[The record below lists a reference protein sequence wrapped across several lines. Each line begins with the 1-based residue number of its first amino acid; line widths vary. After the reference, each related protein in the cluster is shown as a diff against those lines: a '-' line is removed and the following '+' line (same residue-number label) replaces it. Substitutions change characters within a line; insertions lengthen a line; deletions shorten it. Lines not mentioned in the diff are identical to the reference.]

1 MTTRTGTGTAGAPSF
16 RAAAPAAGCEI
27 CGEERRSYLY
37 VIRGLPVV
45 RCPGCGLVS
54 LHPRPRVEELAR
66 FYDAETRRDPR
77 LLWTDGTTER
87 DAARRH
93 LAYLRHRG
101 LGEGPMLLVA
111 PPDHVFAQEARRE
124 GHEVA
129 RHLSV
134 REMEDGTDLGGPYGC
149 AVVLHQIEK
158 SADPSSM
165 LRRIAS
171 ALAPRGLLLAT
182 LPSFGSWPARF
193 FADQWTEWRPENL
206 FYFDGGTF
214 QSLLL
219 KVGFADVWVE
229 PDRRLYTLAHVR
241 DRAAAYPRTA
251 LTRLIALAGRL
262 VPERLND
269 LRVRLG
275 TSGMVVTA
283 RRGEPRGAPLCSIVV
298 PVYNE
303 RATFSELMDALLA
316 RRIPGMERQIIVVES
331 NSTDGTREAAL
342 GYRQHPEVEVILQ
355 DRPRGKGHAVR
366 EGLARARGDVVLI
379 QDADLEYDLNDYD
392 SLLEPLRSWRAL
404 FVLGARHGG
413 SWKMRRFSDAK
424 GLAAMLNVGHV
435 FFTALVNVLYR
446 QRMNDP
452 FTMFKVFR
460 RDCLFGLTFDSNRFD
475 FDFEL
480 VIKLVRKG
488 YRPLEIPVNYRS
500 RSFTEGKKVRI
511 VRDPLTWIWAALK
524 YRFASLRLPAGS

>member
-1 MTTRTGTGTAGAPSF
+1 MSTRTEGTPSF
-16 RAAAPAAGCEI
+16 LAVAAPQAGCEI

-66 FYDAETRRDPR
+66 FYEREAHQDPR
-77 LLWTDGTTER
+77 LLWTDDETER

-93 LAYLRHRG
+93 LASLRHRSIG
-101 LGEGPMLLVA
+101 SGPILLVA
-111 PPDHVFAQEARRE
+111 PPDHAFAEAARSE

-134 REMEDGTDLGGPYGC
+134 RDVEDGQDLGGPYGS
-149 AVVLHQIEK
+149 AVVLNQLER
-158 SADPSSM
+158 SADPISM
-165 LRRIAS
+165 LKRIFS
-171 ALAPRGLLLAT
+171 CLEPGGLLLIS
-182 LPSFGSWPARF
+182 LPSFTSWPARY

-206 FYFDGGTF
+206 FYFDGSTL

-219 KVGFADVWVE
+219 KVGFGDVWIQ

-241 DRAAAYPRTA
+241 DRAAAFPRTA
-251 LTRLIALAGRL
+251 LTRLIALGSGVVPRRL
-262 VPERLND
+262 RS

-275 TSGMVVTA
+275 TSGIVVTA
-283 RRGEPRGAPLCSIVV
+283 RRGEPRAVPVCSIVV

-303 RATFSELMDALLA
+303 RETFSQLMDALLA
-316 RRIPGMERQIIVVES
+316 RRVEGMQRQIIVVES
-331 NSTDGTREAAL
+331 NSTDGTREVAL
-342 GYRQHPEVEVILQ
+342 GYQQHPEVEVILQ

-366 EGLARARGDVVLI
+366 AGLARARGDIVLI

-392 SLLEPLRSWRAL
+392 SLLEPLRSYRAL
-404 FVLGARHGG
+404 VVLGARHGG
-413 SWKMRRFSDAK
+413 SWKMRSFSDAK
-424 GLAAMLNVGHV
+424 GLALLLNLGHV
-435 FFTALVNVLYR
+435 FFTTLVNVLYR
-446 QRMNDP
+446 QRLNDP

-460 RDCLFGLTFDSNRFD
+460 RDCLYGLTFDSDRFD

-500 RSFTEGKKVRI
+500 RSFTEGKKVRL
-511 VRDPLTWIWAALK
+511 VRDPLTWIWAAVK
-524 YRFASLRLPAGS
+524 YRFTSLSLPPGS